1 MIRVLYD
8 VLDYGKLVAVSDA
21 AYFEEYGPD
30 EGDGPNYKEI
40 MAAMTACGAVQ
51 VHPFIFSLNDHSVA
65 DIVNGMAERDFD
77 LNGDEE
83 DEEDEFSLGELFC
96 ECMYEYCMEEEILKL
111 IQKYK

>member
-8 VLDYGKLVAVSDA
+8 VLDYGKLIAVSDA
-21 AYFEEYGPD
+21 AYFNDHGPD

-40 MAAMTACGAVQ
+40 VAAMTACGTVQ

-65 DIVNGMAERDFD
+65 DIVNGMAERGFD
-77 LNGDEE
+77 LSGDEE
-83 DEEDEFSLGELFC
+83 DEEDEEECECFG